1 MQKKKGGT
9 PRVAADQEPPVL
21 SRTARRNAEKAARHP
36 RPPKKHRGW
45 KIFFGV
51 LLTLVVVLVTA
62 VGVAWAK
69 YGGQAKQAIT
79 DGYTI
84 AATVKRADFAPKQP
98 TVVKDR
104 NGQVIRTLS
113 PNQPLYLRYN
123 QINPGIVKGL
133 VAVEDRRFFE
143 HHGVDP
149 YAVIRST
156 FSMLRRRQVQGGS
169 TLTQQLVKNDILKDQ
184 SQTPMRKIR
193 EMVIAQELE
202 QKFSKHDILEF
213 YLNDTY
219 FGHGQYGIGS
229 AAKFYFNTDQ
239 NKLTASQIAL
249 LVGIPNNPTLYDP
262 LNNPTGARN
271 RRNTVLYV
279 WEQQGLID
287 SQVFD
292 RESAKPL
299 GLNVTNANQ
308 NTNITDNY
316 AVSYALTNATEAL
329 MSANGFTFQYAFKD
343 TKTQQNYNAQ
353 YNQLYQ
359 QDYAQLLNGGYVINT
374 SIDMGIQQQI
384 EKITNATYAP
394 YTAKDGQGR
403 LQPQVASTV
412 VDNQTG
418 DVLAII
424 GGRSTQND
432 QVNRAL
438 SARPFGSTAK
448 PIVAY
453 AEAFSRG
460 YTPMSTVVDRPVTN
474 VNGQPL
480 QNYYAGYHGSMT
492 IRHALEDSVNTVA
505 FQLAA
510 QDTQKS
516 YYEKLGQMQFSAIT
530 PADLAN
536 GAAMALGSFRT
547 NTTEMA
553 GAYSSFARS
562 GQFIAPSNL
571 TTLYDSYN
579 RRTVFQNGHEKK
591 NVFSANASY
600 MMLNTMQGVLKN
612 GLGKAAAL
620 NNYPYT
626 AGKTGTTDNYRDISF
641 VGMTPRFTIANWTGY
656 DSNNSGNNGQ
666 LTDAMQMLPMALFK
680 AEGQYLVTT
689 LKEAKTDFP
698 MPSTIKKVGNNNL
711 AALPEKQTQT
721 VSDRIT
727 SELTSLASS
736 RKQAN
741 AKRLANLD
749 YRLIYHLSK
758 KEEDRREKAVSEA
771 IAQFNSQGDLTELKK
786 YDTRLK
792 QIQDMRYKN
801 QKVRRQSAK
810 RSFDDQL
817 NHLVQDLNFQ
827 QALLQEEES
836 NAKLAKY
843 NQQRAAIESQ
853 REQERQAKL
862 AALQPQYESQ
872 LAATRQAYANNASD
886 KETQRQKLIAIMNEI
901 RSYGGS
907 APDLNLN
914 VPAAASSSGSA
925 R

>member
-1 MQKKKGGT
+1 MDEQQPG
-9 PRVAADQEPPVL
+9 VL
-21 SRTARRNAEKAARHP
+21 SRTARRQAAEAARRHHHGHQP
-36 RPPKKHRGW
+36 HKKHRGW
-45 KIFFGV
+45 KIFLLV
-51 LLTLVVVLVTA
+51 LLTLLVLAGTA
-62 VGVAWAK
+62 AGVAWAK

-84 AATVKRADFAPKQP
+84 AATVKRADFSPKQP
-98 TVVKDR
+98 TVVKDK

-113 PNQPLYLRYN
+113 PNQPIYLKYA
-123 QINPGIVKGL
+123 QINPGITKGL
-133 VAVEDRRFFE
+133 VAVEDRRFYE

-149 YAVIRST
+149 YAVVRSLV
-156 FSMLRRRQVQGGS
+156 SVLRRRQVQGGS

-184 SQTPMRKIR
+184 SQTPMRKVR

-202 QKFSKHDILEF
+202 KKFSKHDILEF

-229 AAKFYFNTDQ
+229 AAKYYFNTDQ
-239 NKLTASQIAL
+239 SKLTLNQIAL

-279 WEQQGLID
+279 WQQQGLIG
-287 SQVFD
+287 SKVFA

-299 GLNVTNANQ
+299 GLNVTNT
-308 NTNITDNY
+308 NTNSNITDNY

-343 TKTQQNYNAQ
+343 TKAQQNYNAQ
-353 YNQLYQ
+353 YNRLYQ

-374 SIDMGIQQQI
+374 TIDMGIQQKI
-384 EKITNATYAP
+384 EQLASQTYAP
-394 YTAKDGQGR
+394 YTAKDSQGR

-424 GGRSTQND
+424 GGRSPQND

-460 YTPMSTVVDRPVTN
+460 YTPMSTMVDKPVTN

-492 IRHALEDSVNTVA
+492 LRHALEDSVNTVA

-530 PADLAN
+530 PSDLAN
-536 GAAMALGSFRT
+536 GPAMALGSFRT

-553 GAYSSFARS
+553 GAYSTFSRS

-600 MMLNTMQGVLKN
+600 MMINTMQGVLKN

-626 AGKTGTTDNYRDISF
+626 AGKTGTTDNYHDISF
-641 VGMTPRFTIANWTGY
+641 VGLTPRFTIANWTGY
-656 DSNNSGNNGQ
+656 DSNNSGNNGE
-666 LTDAMQMLPMALFK
+666 LTESMQMLPMALFK
-680 AEGQYLVTT
+680 AEGQYLVSA
-689 LKEAKTDFP
+689 LKETKTDFP
-698 MPSTIKKVGNNNL
+698 MPSTIRKVGNNNL
-711 AALPEKQTQT
+711 EALPEKQKKTAND
-721 VSDRIT
+721 VIT
-727 SELTSLASS
+727 ADLSQLASE

-741 AKRLANLD
+741 ADRLTNLD

-758 KEEDRREKAVSEA
+758 KEEDKREKVVRTA
-771 IAQFNSQGDLTELKK
+771 IADFNDQGELPSLKK
-786 YDTRLK
+786 YDTWLK
-792 QIQDMRYKN
+792 QIQDIRYKN

-817 NHLVQDLNFQ
+817 NHLVRDLNYQ

-843 NQQRAAIESQ
+843 NQQKAAIESE
-853 REQERQAKL
+853 RDKERQAKL
-862 AALQPQYESQ
+862 AELQSQYDTQ
-872 LAATRQAYANNASD
+872 LAATRQAYETNASD
-886 KETQRQKLIAIMNEI
+886 KETQRQKLISIMNEI

-907 APDLNLN
+907 APDVTLN
-914 VPAAASSSGSA
+914 VPSDNSASSST
-925 R
+925 RR